1 MDGKDVI
8 ELAAQC
14 GVHMNKACRRAG
26 IAGSTPWRWSR
37 GAEAHPETVARLERA
52 VIELASEAGTVP
64 PDLAARARTVLEKEI
79 PAPSTR
85 SPREIIS
92 RIRGDL
98 KELGQVIQS

>member
-64 PDLAARARTVLEKEI
+64 PDLAARAKSVLARKIEQ
-79 PAPSTR
+79 R
-85 SPREIIS
+85 RHPREIIH
-92 RIRGDL
+92 DL
-98 KELGQVIQS
+98 KRGLRELEQVTGS